1 MNKWEC
7 METIIGLLNESV
19 SKWSDNV
26 YLWEKTGSEYQ
37 GTTYLEV
44 KKNVLRVAA
53 GLLSIGL
60 EHGERV
66 AILSEGRNAW
76 ITAELGIL
84 HTGACSVPLS
94 VKLDAST
101 DLKFRLLHSGSRMI
115 FVSAIQAPKIEE
127 IRDSLPDLKFIIY
140 FDNTPV
146 KNEENDKSAE
156 VKEISWEDLIMRGDA
171 YVLSDK
177 TTLDKRIES
186 IKPEDLANISYTSG
200 TTADPKGIMLTHLN
214 YRANVNQALTLMDIP
229 PTHRTLAI
237 IPWDHSFAHTACLY
251 CFMAKGASV
260 ASVQWGK
267 SGMEAIR
274 NVPVN
279 IKEIK
284 PHLMMSVPALSRN
297 FKKNIEDG
305 IAKKGWITKQLFNH
319 ALSVSYIYNS
329 LGFDRGKGW
338 RILLKPLISLYDK
351 ILFSKVRDVFGGE
364 MEFFIGG
371 GALLDID
378 IQRFFYAIGIPVCQG
393 YGLSEAAPIISS
405 NSLKNIKM
413 GTSGKLVKFLDIKI
427 CDDNGKE
434 LSKGT
439 TGEIIIRGDNV
450 MKGYWKN
457 QKATEEV
464 LIDGWLHTGDMGY
477 LDEDNYLVVEGRFKS
492 LLIGNDGEKYSPEG
506 IEETITERSPYISQ
520 IILHNDQK
528 AYTTGLIVPAISA
541 INHLLEKESLTPGS
555 AEATDKVLTL
565 IKSEI
570 QAFMKGGKY
579 AGLFPERWLPSAIVV
594 LPEAF
599 TEQNHLMNSML
610 KLKRGKIEKKYAYEI
625 EFLNKP
631 EARDILNDLN
641 RQNLNKWF
649 HNTPYNS
656 TPNKL

>member
-1 MNKWEC
+1 

-19 SKWSDNV
+19 SKWSDNI
-26 YLWEKTGSEYQ
+26 YLWEKTGSEYK
-37 GTTYLEV
+37 GTTYIEV
-44 KKNVLRVAA
+44 KRNVVRIAA

-60 EHGERV
+60 EHGDRV

-94 VKLDAST
+94 VKLDATT
-101 DLKFRLLHSGSRMI
+101 DLKFRLLHSGTRMI
-115 FVSAIQAPKIEE
+115 FVSAIQAPKIAE
-127 IRDSLPDLKFIIY
+127 IIESLPELKVIIY
-140 FDNTPV
+140 LDNNSV
-146 KNEENDKSAE
+146 NHAENDKTTG
-156 VKEISWEDLIMRGDA
+156 VREISWEDLIMRGDA
-171 YVLSDK
+171 FLLSDK
-177 TTLDKRIES
+177 ATLDKRIDS
-186 IKPEDLANISYTSG
+186 VKPDDLANISYTSG
-200 TTADPKGIMLTHLN
+200 TTADPKGIMLTHKN

-229 PTHRTLAI
+229 PSHRTLAI

-267 SGMEAIR
+267 SSMEAIR

-284 PHLMMSVPALSRN
+284 PHLMMSVPALTRN

-305 IAKKGWITKQLFNH
+305 IAKKGWITKQLFYN
-319 ALSVSYIYNS
+319 ALSVSYLCNS
-329 LGFDRGKGW
+329 LGYDRGRGW
-338 RILLKPLISLYDK
+338 RKLLKPIVSIYDK
-351 ILFSKVRDVFGGE
+351 ILFSKVRSVFGGE

-378 IQRFFYAIGIPVCQG
+378 VQRFFYAIGIPVCQG
-393 YGLSEAAPIISS
+393 YGLSEASPIISS

-427 CDDNGKE
+427 CDEDGKE
-434 LSKGT
+434 LTKGVS
-439 TGEIIIRGDNV
+439 GEIIIRGDNV

-477 LDEDNYLVVEGRFKS
+477 LDEDDYLVVEGRFKS

-506 IEETITERSPYISQ
+506 IEETITERSAFISQ

-528 AYTTGLIVPAISA
+528 AYTTGLIVPTISA
-541 INHLLEKESLTPGS
+541 INQFLEKESLTPGS
-555 AEATDKVLTL
+555 TEATDKILKL

-570 QAFMKGGKY
+570 QCFFKGGKY

-610 KLKRGKIEKKYAYEI
+610 KLKRGKIEKKYASEI

-631 EARDILNDLN
+631 DARDILNDLN

-649 HNTPYNS
+649 DKTPVNS
-656 TPNKL
+656 SPEKLK